1 MDETTQINS
10 VNKFIV
16 LSKRI
21 HLSFGRNVVG
31 MEKVVGNKYFR
42 KFCYLIE
49 LHSKVAGIQ
58 QHKDVLKPQIFIT
71 DYNFT
76 GEKTNI
82 VLLPV

>member
-1 MDETTQINS
+1 
-10 VNKFIV
+10 
-16 LSKRI
+16 
-21 HLSFGRNVVG
+21 

-58 QHKDVLKPQIFIT
+58 QHKDVLKTQIFIT

-76 GEKTNI
+76 GEKTHI